1 MSIVDKLENLECLK
15 NGLHKKWIWNDA
27 DSFSLSCDY
36 LQKINYCIQD
46 LNSEIGSLSNPS
58 MKEVIFVIVLVDWIC
73 EAVDCLPKLLIPDL
87 RDGFS
92 CEYES
97 ELEKAKKYFK
107 AIRSFVGAHP
117 LTTNRHYDYGFDGDL
132 ICVDIGKISILVST
146 FTNDSDW
153 YHIDFSGLRA
163 NAKNEN
169 HDFILHV
176 YSQKKNGMKFEN
188 YIGANFSD
196 LFEVARTYMK
206 KIYALDRYLSK
217 QRKKG
222 R

>member
-1 MSIVDKLENLECLK
+1 MSVVDKLENLECLK
-15 NGLHKKWIWNDA
+15 NGLDKKWVWNNA

-58 MKEVIFVIVLVDWIC
+58 MKEVVFVIVLIDWIC
-73 EAVDCLPKLLIPDL
+73 EAVDCLPKLLISEL

-92 CEYES
+92 YEYEP
-97 ELEKAKKYFK
+97 ELEESKRYFK
-107 AIRSFVGAHP
+107 AIRSFVVAHP
-117 LTTNRHYDYGFDGDL
+117 LSTNRHSDYGFDGNL
-132 ICVDIGKISILVST
+132 ICVDIGKPSICASALSG
-146 FTNDSDW
+146 DYGW
-153 YHIDFSGLRA
+153 YHIDISGLRTST
-163 NAKNEN
+163 KNES
-169 HDFILHV
+169 HDFMLHV
-176 YSQKKNGMKFEN
+176 YSNNNSKMKFEN

-206 KIYALDRYLSK
+206 KIYALDRYLRK

>member
-107 AIRSFVGAHP
+107 AIRSFVVAHP
-117 LTTNRHYDYGFDGDL
+117 LKFFINKQYLYLYIMTISTNKG
-132 ICVDIGKISILVST
+132 SQMT
-146 FTNDSDW
+146 EQNNFT
-153 YHIDFSGLRA
+153 HR
-163 NAKNEN
+163 KN
-169 HDFILHV
+169 L
-176 YSQKKNGMKFEN
+176 YPSP
-188 YIGANFSD
+188 
-196 LFEVARTYMK
+196 
-206 KIYALDRYLSK
+206 
-217 QRKKG
+217 G
-222 R
+222 RLLT

>member
-1 MSIVDKLENLECLK
+1 MSIVDNLEDLECLK
-15 NGLHKKWIWNDA
+15 NGLHKKWIWNGA
-27 DSFSLSCDY
+27 GSFSLSCDY
-36 LQKINYCIQD
+36 LQKINNCIQD

-58 MKEVIFVIVLVDWIC
+58 MKEVVFVIVLVGWIC
-73 EAVDCLPKLLIPDL
+73 EAVDYLPKLLIPDL
-87 RDGFS
+87 CDGFS
-92 CEYES
+92 YEYES

-107 AIRSFVGAHP
+107 AIRSFVVAHP
-117 LTTNRHYDYGFDGDL
+117 LTTNRHHNYGFDGDL
-132 ICVDIGKISILVST
+132 ICVDIGKPRLT

-153 YHIDFSGLRA
+153 YHIDFSGLKA

-169 HDFILHV
+169 HDFVLHI
-176 YSQKKNGMKFEN
+176 YSQKNGMKFKN

-196 LFEVARTYMK
+196 LFEVARAYMK
-206 KIYALDRYLSK
+206 KVYALDRYLSK

>member
-1 MSIVDKLENLECLK
+1 MSIVDNLENLECLK
-15 NGLHKKWIWNDA
+15 NGLHKKWIWNGA

-36 LQKINYCIQD
+36 LQKINNCIQD

-58 MKEVIFVIVLVDWIC
+58 MKEVVFVIVLVGWIC
-73 EAVDCLPKLLIPDL
+73 EAVDYLPKLLIPDL
-87 RDGFS
+87 CDGFS
-92 CEYES
+92 YEYES

-107 AIRSFVGAHP
+107 AIRSFVVAHP
-117 LTTNRHYDYGFDGDL
+117 LTTNRHHNYGFDGDL
-132 ICVDIGKISILVST
+132 ICVDIGKPGLT

-153 YHIDFSGLRA
+153 YHIDFFGLRA

-169 HDFILHV
+169 HDFILHI
-176 YSQKKNGMKFEN
+176 YSQKKSGMKFKN

-196 LFEVARTYMK
+196 LFEVARAYMK
-206 KIYALDRYLSK
+206 KVYALDRYLSK

>member
-1 MSIVDKLENLECLK
+1 M
-15 NGLHKKWIWNDA
+15 
-27 DSFSLSCDY
+27 
-36 LQKINYCIQD
+36 
-46 LNSEIGSLSNPS
+46 
-58 MKEVIFVIVLVDWIC
+58 
-73 EAVDCLPKLLIPDL
+73 PKLLIPEL

-92 CEYES
+92 YEREA

-107 AIRSFVGAHP
+107 AIRSFVVAHP
-117 LTTNRHYDYGFDGDL
+117 LTTNRHHDYGFDGDL
-132 ICVDIGKISILVST
+132 ICVDIGKPSIVVST

-153 YHIDFSGLRA
+153 YHIDFDGLKE

-169 HDFILHV
+169 HDFVLHV

-196 LFEVARTYMK
+196 LFEVARTCMK

>member
-1 MSIVDKLENLECLK
+1 MSIVNKLENLECSK
-15 NGLHKKWIWNDA
+15 NGLNKKWIWNDA
-27 DSFSLSCDY
+27 DGFSLSCDY

-46 LNSEIGSLSNPS
+46 LNSEICSLSTPS
-58 MKEVIFVIVLVDWIC
+58 MKEVVFVIVLVDWIC

-87 RDGFS
+87 CDGFLYE
-92 CEYES
+92 CES
-97 ELEKAKKYFK
+97 ELQKAKKYLK
-107 AIRSFVGAHP
+107 AIRSFVVAHP
-117 LTTNRHYDYGFDGDL
+117 LTTNRHHDYGFDGDL
-132 ICVDIGKISILVST
+132 VCVDIGKPSILVST

-153 YHIDFSGLRA
+153 YHINFDGLKE

-169 HDFILHV
+169 HDFVLHV

-196 LFEVARTYMK
+196 LFEVARTCMK
-206 KIYALDRYLSK
+206 KIYALDCYLSK